1 MDLDFTPDQLEF
13 RDQVRTWLDEN
24 KPAEPRPRDDAGIRE
39 YDLAW
44 QRTQAEGGWAG
55 IAWPTEYGGKG
66 LTLLQQL
73 IWYEEYAARGFP
85 GIDACFVGNSH
96 AGPTLIT
103 RATDEQKSFHL
114 PKILGGEV
122 IWCQGFSE
130 PGAGSDLAALRTK
143 AVIDGEYLVVSGQK
157 LWTSFATVA
166 DYQELLVRTDN
177 TGSKHKGITWV
188 ICDMSAP
195 GIDVRPIETIEGGS
209 EFCEVF
215 YDDVRIPL
223 SNVVGDV
230 GEGWSVAMATLSFE
244 RGTAFTANQVRLA
257 KIIEDLIDYARD
269 HVGPDGR
276 RPAIADDEIARR
288 LARARASVASLRAL
302 TYTNICEAMKT
313 ETPGPRGSIVKLMY
327 AELAKEIGKLAMD
340 VVGPASVRHSSRWD
354 VDGWVGYY
362 YYSFSQ
368 AIGGGTSEIQR
379 NIVGERVLGLPQ
391 MRGHRRW
398 ICCPELSNSKS
409 SRPRENSSPNGCP
422 SNGFAPIATRKRRCP
437 RRCGEN
443 APSWACSRSDSTRSP
458 AGQAGPWTTRH
469 CCSSNSASGS
479 RPGRS
484 WPARWVPGWRPVVAT
499 TRWRSGS
506 APGRPRWPSRYCVAT
521 ATCALSKAL
530 SICSTPRVP
539 RTPCWWPVV
548 VPLWSTSIP
557 SGRWHR

>member
-1 MDLDFTPDQLEF
+1 M
-13 RDQVRTWLDEN
+13 
-24 KPAEPRPRDDAGIRE
+24 
-39 YDLAW
+39 
-44 QRTQAEGGWAG
+44 
-55 IAWPTEYGGKG
+55 
-66 LTLLQQL
+66 
-73 IWYEEYAARGFP
+73 
-85 GIDACFVGNSH
+85 
-96 AGPTLIT
+96 
-103 RATDEQKSFHL
+103 
-114 PKILGGEV
+114 
-122 IWCQGFSE
+122 
-130 PGAGSDLAALRTK
+130 
-143 AVIDGEYLVVSGQK
+143 VSGQK

-188 ICDMSAP
+188 ICEMSTP

-340 VVGPASVRHSSRWD
+340 VLGPASIRHSSRWD

-379 NIVGERVLGLPQ
+379 NIVGERVLGLP
-391 MRGHRRW
+391 R
-398 ICCPELSNSKS
+398 
-409 SRPRENSSPNGCP
+409 
-422 SNGFAPIATRKRRCP
+422 
-437 RRCGEN
+437 
-443 APSWACSRSDSTRSP
+443 
-458 AGQAGPWTTRH
+458 
-469 CCSSNSASGS
+469 
-479 RPGRS
+479 
-484 WPARWVPGWRPVVAT
+484 
-499 TRWRSGS
+499 
-506 APGRPRWPSRYCVAT
+506 
-521 ATCALSKAL
+521 
-530 SICSTPRVP
+530 
-539 RTPCWWPVV
+539 
-548 VPLWSTSIP
+548 
-557 SGRWHR
+557 

>member
-24 KPAEPRPRDDAGIRE
+24 KPTAPRPRDDAGIRE

-44 QRTQAEGGWAG
+44 QRTQWEGGWAG

-130 PGAGSDLAALRTK
+130 PDAGSDLAALRTK
-143 AVIDGEYLVVSGQK
+143 AVIDGEHLVVSGQK

-177 TGSKHKGITWV
+177 TGGKHKGITWA
-188 ICDMSAP
+188 ICDMSTP

-230 GEGWSVAMATLSFE
+230 GDGWSVAMATLSFE
-244 RGTAFTANQVRLA
+244 RGTAFIANQVRLA

-288 LARARASVASLRAL
+288 LAKAPASGGSPRALTYTPGARVGREGRSPAIADDEIARRLARPRASVASLRAL

-340 VVGPASVRHSSRWD
+340 V
-354 VDGWVGYY
+354 
-362 YYSFSQ
+362 
-368 AIGGGTSEIQR
+368 IG
-379 NIVGERVLGLPQ
+379 
-391 MRGHRRW
+391 
-398 ICCPELSNSKS
+398 
-409 SRPRENSSPNGCP
+409 
-422 SNGFAPIATRKRRCP
+422 
-437 RRCGEN
+437 
-443 APSWACSRSDSTRSP
+443 
-458 AGQAGPWTTRH
+458 
-469 CCSSNSASGS
+469 
-479 RPGRS
+479 
-484 WPARWVPGWRPVVAT
+484 
-499 TRWRSGS
+499 
-506 APGRPRWPSRYCVAT
+506 
-521 ATCALSKAL
+521 
-530 SICSTPRVP
+530 
-539 RTPCWWPVV
+539 
-548 VPLWSTSIP
+548 
-557 SGRWHR
+557 

>member
-24 KPAEPRPRDDAGIRE
+24 KPTEPRPRDDAGMRD

-44 QRTQAEGGWAG
+44 QHTQWEGGWAG
-55 IAWPTEYGGKG
+55 IAWPEEYGGQG
-66 LTLLQQL
+66 LTLMQQL

-103 RATDEQKSFHL
+103 RATEDQKSIHL
-114 PKILGGEV
+114 PKILRGEV

-130 PGAGSDLAALRTK
+130 PDAGSDLAALRTK
-143 AVIDGEYLVVSGQK
+143 AVVDGEHLVVTGQK

-188 ICDMSAP
+188 ICDMSTP

-215 YDDVRIPL
+215 YDDVRVPL
-223 SNVVGDV
+223 ANVVGNV

-276 RPAIADDEIARR
+276 RPAIADDEVARR

-327 AELAKEIGKLAMD
+327 AELAKEIGELAMD
-340 VVGPASVRHSSRWD
+340 VLGPASIRHSSRWD
-354 VDGWVGYY
+354 DDGWAGYY

-379 NIVGERVLGLPQ
+379 NIVGERVLGLP
-391 MRGHRRW
+391 R
-398 ICCPELSNSKS
+398 
-409 SRPRENSSPNGCP
+409 
-422 SNGFAPIATRKRRCP
+422 
-437 RRCGEN
+437 
-443 APSWACSRSDSTRSP
+443 
-458 AGQAGPWTTRH
+458 
-469 CCSSNSASGS
+469 
-479 RPGRS
+479 
-484 WPARWVPGWRPVVAT
+484 
-499 TRWRSGS
+499 
-506 APGRPRWPSRYCVAT
+506 
-521 ATCALSKAL
+521 
-530 SICSTPRVP
+530 
-539 RTPCWWPVV
+539 
-548 VPLWSTSIP
+548 
-557 SGRWHR
+557 